1 MHPAPSLVE
10 APPKNGSDESGNR
23 PSTGSPSM
31 SQHDQPQAQQS
42 PAPAHQ
48 QLPPQAEPQPSSPPQ
63 SQQQQQQ
70 PPQELQQLQQ
80 QPQLQQQQQQ
90 PLPQHETTPQQPP
103 PTPGQSASPPLRKDT
118 NSSISTQATSAS
130 AVTNMSAE
138 TSNTSYSADTSP
150 NLTSIFHVMDGSD
163 VSNRVRASRRRTGPL
178 SQQQREKAAL
188 IRKLG
193 ACNDC
198 RRRRVACHPSHHNMT
213 WEDAVRK
220 YHRSHSP
227 TIQDIAP
234 SLSAQRPLSPAPVM
248 SSNNVKQMF
257 TQDPQDMMEIDSPT
271 PPGQHRLSES
281 RIRTPLPSG
290 PRLDKPPM
298 LPGIES
304 LKSDLQTNVSRI
316 LSTPSRSRYSSAQ
329 ALLLYWEDDPDL
341 TVGASVKELGEVFDQ
356 YYRYTF
362 TTTTIPSSSEACKSP
377 WRWLSRKITD
387 FVEDRDQRD
396 VLKIVYYNGHS
407 YLDGNREM
415 VLASS
420 KDKVKA
426 ETIRW
431 SGIQQVLEEACSDT
445 LIIMD
450 AAFFPSSKMH
460 RQQGV
465 LELIAAAVSE
475 EHFDALD
482 RCTFTKVL
490 TEHLKTRA
498 SQRFTSPFSAAELHS
513 KLLSNYPSLVQ
524 DRNPERETIT
534 SFPSPLHMQISG
546 NARLPSILLAPLN
559 IGPLRTSLPFGT
571 EGQQLLLTFRI
582 GDEPLDVDS
591 WTEWL
596 RMMPDGVKDV
606 RVDGPYRPGPS
617 R

>member
-1 MHPAPSLVE
+1 
-10 APPKNGSDESGNR
+10 
-23 PSTGSPSM
+23 M
-31 SQHDQPQAQQS
+31 SQHDQPQSQQT
-42 PAPAHQ
+42 PAHQ
-48 QLPPQAEPQPSSPPQ
+48 LPQPQSQPQPSSPSPQ
-63 SQQQQQQ
+63 HHHQQQQQQ
-70 PPQELQQLQQ
+70 PPPPELDQQQQLHQQQQQLQQ
-80 QPQLQQQQQQ
+80 QTTPQQQ
-90 PLPQHETTPQQPP
+90 TQQPP

-118 NSSISTQATSAS
+118 NSSISTQATTAS
-130 AVTNMSAE
+130 AVTNMSAD

-150 NLTSIFHVMDGSD
+150 NLTSIFHVKDGSD

-193 ACNDC
+193 ACIDC

-227 TIQDIAP
+227 SIQDIAP

-248 SSNNVKQMF
+248 NNNVKPMYS
-257 TQDPQDMMEIDSPT
+257 QDPGDMMEIDSPT

-290 PRLDKPPM
+290 PRLDKLPT
-298 LPGIES
+298 LPGLEG
-304 LKSDLQTNVSRI
+304 LKSDLQNNVSRI
-316 LSTPSRSRYSSAQ
+316 LSNPSRSRYASAQ
-329 ALLLYWEDDPDL
+329 ALLLYWQDDPDL
-341 TVGASVKELGEVFDQ
+341 SVGNSVKELGEVFDQ
-356 YYRYTF
+356 FYRYTF
-362 TTTTIPSSSEACKSP
+362 SITTIPSSSEACKSP

-420 KDKVKA
+420 KDKDKA

-482 RCTFTKVL
+482 RCTFTRVL
-490 TEHLKTRA
+490 TDHLRTRA
-498 SQRFTSPFSAAELHS
+498 SQRYISAFSAAELHS

-524 DRNPERETIT
+524 DKNPEKETIT

-546 NARLPSILLAPLN
+546 NANLPSILLAPLN
-559 IGPLRTSLPFGT
+559 IGASRTSLPFGGT
-571 EGQQLLLTFRI
+571 EGQQLILSMRI
-582 GDEPLDVDS
+582 GDEPIDVDS

-596 RMMPDGVKDV
+596 RMMPDGIKDV
-606 RVDGPYRPGPS
+606 RVEGPYRPS